1 MEPQLTEQQRAAVHR
16 LVDQGTLGRE
26 QADAVLAA
34 LQHPT
39 ARQASDAWQAPEA
52 VAGAG
57 TGEQERSGGAP
68 QRGHSR
74 RSVLFEVLAYVG
86 GALVLGAAVS
96 VFSLT
101 WDELGRTSQVTVL
114 GVITAVLLFAAL
126 AFGGG
131 PRALP
136 RLTGARQ
143 RVVSLLLAFAG
154 IALAGTV
161 GIADSGYAGNVDWS
175 ATGFL
180 AVLLGYLLVP
190 AAPGVLLTCLFS
202 ALLTGSLVEQYGS
215 DAGAG
220 AMGTALLLLGAVW
233 AVLAQVGV
241 LPQRALPTSAGLI
254 IALVGAQWLQGVALP
269 WGYGLT
275 LALAVLCFAGFFAR
289 RDQVLLAGG
298 VVGLTIGVPEAV
310 WDLTEGML
318 SGPVVVLI
326 AGAVLLVSAAL
337 GVRWERSRAQP
348 ARSARH

>member
-1 MEPQLTEQQRAAVHR
+1 MEPRLTEQQRAAVHR
-16 LVDQGTLGRE
+16 LVEEGTLGRE
-26 QADAVLAA
+26 QADAVLTA

-39 ARQASDAWQAPEA
+39 AGQDPDASP
-52 VAGAG
+52 GAG
-57 TGEQERSGGAP
+57 TGERERSGTAP
-68 QRGHSR
+68 RRGRSR
-74 RSVLFEVLAYVG
+74 RGVLFEVLAYVG

-101 WDELGRTSQVTVL
+101 WGELGRTSQVTVL

-126 AFGGG
+126 AFGGP

-136 RLTGARQ
+136 RLSGSRQ
-143 RVVSLLLAFAG
+143 RIVSLLLAFAG
-154 IALAGTV
+154 IALAGAV
-161 GIADSGYAGNVDWS
+161 GIADSGHVGNVDWS
-175 ATGFL
+175 ATGFV

-202 ALLTGSLVEQYGS
+202 ALLTGALVEQYGS
-215 DAGAG
+215 GAG
-220 AMGTALLLLGAVW
+220 AVGTALLLLGVVW
-233 AVLAQVGV
+233 AVLAQTGA

-310 WDLTEGML
+310 WDLTGGML

-348 ARSARH
+348 SRAQPSRSA